1 MKTSFLLLAALMS
14 SLFAASARTIF
25 CDDPKL
31 VFAPYVWLQSGSGVS
46 ARAEATIPGAYLKAA
61 FTGSR
66 TVGIIIDA
74 TGNAG
79 GDPNTRPSVE
89 WSVDYGPFQ
98 TELIDRN
105 AGVYTLPLAHDL
117 APDKPHRFE
126 FYFKS
131 ANLSEHRWTASTAH
145 LRPAGLALDDGGSLV
160 DCPRR
165 GKLAIAYGDSITEGV
180 GVEGLFSTWQS
191 IGMNNALKTWV
202 PLLASSLDCEYGQVG
217 SGGFGMVKPIE
228 LPPLTQTWDS
238 YDKGH
243 SRLQGGLLL
252 PEPDY
257 VFCNLGTNDSGFD
270 ITAGYLQWLADMRKA
285 CPHSRFFCIVPL
297 MGLHR
302 GEISAAVSARRSAGD
317 ARVYLIDL
325 AALEPGFHYT
335 PAGTVFAY
343 EGVHPS
349 AYGQALFAAHLAVE
363 VQKILDS
370 SP

>member
-1 MKTSFLLLAALMS
+1 MPAFFT
-14 SLFAASARTIF
+14 ASARTIS

-31 VFAPYVWLQSGSGVS
+31 VFAPYVWLQSGSGEP
-46 ARAEATIPGAYLKAA
+46 ARAEAAIPGAYLKAA
-61 FTGSR
+61 FSGSR
-66 TVGIIIDA
+66 TVGIVIDA
-74 TGNAG
+74 AANAG
-79 GDPNTRPSVE
+79 GDPNTRPAVE

-98 TELIDRN
+98 TQLIDLN
-105 AGVYTLPLAHDL
+105 GGVYTLPLGHDL
-117 APDKPHRFE
+117 AAGQAHRVE
-126 FYFKS
+126 FYFRA
-131 ANLSEHRWTASTAH
+131 ANLGEHRWTASTGH
-145 LRPAGLALDDGGSLV
+145 LRLAGLALDDGGSLI

-165 GKLAIAYGDSITEGV
+165 KKLAIAYGDSITEGV
-180 GVEGLFSTWQS
+180 GVESLFTTWQS
-191 IGMNNALKTWV
+191 IDMNNALKTWV

-317 ARVYLIDL
+317 ARVYCIDL